1 MISTDAIRE
10 ALTPVLLGEAMDPE
24 VAALDGLP
32 PPWMAVLDA
41 LVCCREHDYPA
52 TGADIFAW
60 TTTGAGPLHTLL
72 LHALVGEGATVE
84 EARARLDRWRWEAGM
99 VSPWP
104 VLDGADPV
112 AALRRVRAELDALR
126 AFRAERERR
135 EAAYRAEVEA
145 RMLDAAERLR
155 PALERR
161 PGYAGPVHPG
171 WGRYLRGGVAGGAV
185 DAGRTVR

>member
-10 ALTPVLLGEAMDPE
+10 ALTPALLGEPMAAE

-32 PPWMAVLDA
+32 PPWMAVLGA
-41 LVCCREHDYPA
+41 LVCCREHDFPA
-52 TGADIFAW
+52 TAADIVAW
-60 TTTGAGPLHTLL
+60 TATGAGPVHMLL
-72 LHALVGEGATVE
+72 TRAIMGEGATVE
-84 EARARLDRWRWEAGM
+84 EARERVDRWRWEAGM

-112 AALRRVRAELDALR
+112 AALRLVRAELDALR

-161 PGYAGPVHPG
+161 AGYAGPVHPG
-171 WGRYLRGGVAGGAV
+171 WGRYLAAAGALG
-185 DAGRTVR
+185 